1 MIIGGL
7 PYLVVRGHVI
17 LPVISRYFTNM
28 TRGRRKKVFTL
39 ILMLVGNSLEIGC
52 KMKIGFSVRQI
63 REFEKKLQV
72 I

>member
-1 MIIGGL
+1 MIIDGL

-39 ILMLVGNSLEIGC
+39 ILMLVGNCLERGC
-52 KMKIGFSVRQI
+52 KMKIVFFG
-63 REFEKKLQV
+63 EEN
-72 I
+72 